1 MALEKLVSD
10 CREGPCPTLWRTEDG
25 RYIVQGYKV
34 LDPARLAQIG
44 LPENETAVEVTA
56 ELLEGFFGAA
66 RG

>member
-1 MALEKLVSD
+1 MALEKLASD

-25 RYIVQGYKV
+25 RYIIQGFKV
-34 LDPARLAQIG
+34 LDAERLAQLK

-56 ELLEGFFGAA
+56 ELLEEYFNAS